1 LVEVTA
7 LGLGVPSRASQTP
20 FSLGCLS
27 GLAIEILCQ
36 IFLHLPNVATYLS
49 LKLVCKGMHDL
60 VTDTKFAYPVLR
72 EIIGPDTTR
81 EMFWIYP
88 LENQPREMDNF
99 INCLNSWLSLKCP
112 STKKESFTARDIL
125 SHRDFPLIQF
135 IHSLYTSDYSRN
147 RRRLW
152 ESVKQFKEVWVDYRV
167 NGWEVNRFGLPY
179 TERQE

>member
-1 LVEVTA
+1 VTA
-7 LGLGVPSRASQTP
+7 LGLDVPTRASQTP

-36 IFLHLPNVATYLS
+36 IFRHLPNVTTYLS

-72 EIIGPDTTR
+72 EIIGPDPTR

-88 LENQPREMDNF
+88 LENQPREMNIF

-112 STKKESFTARDIL
+112 AKKESVVTARDIL
-125 SHRDFPLIQF
+125 FRREFPLIQF
-135 IHSLYTSDYSRN
+135 IHALYTSDNSRN

-152 ESVKQFKEVWVDYRV
+152 KNVKKFEEVWVDYRR
-167 NGWEVNRFGLPY
+167 NGWKVNRFGLSYAEP
-179 TERQE
+179 QE